1 MKIALVSPYDFAH
14 QGGVPSHISLLERQ
28 LTRMGNEVKVIAPAS
43 RAVNTFG
50 DRFIKIGRPWSIPAS
65 GSIIR
70 ITISLHLAPTIKEV
84 LSREKFDVIHLHE
97 PFMPML
103 CSAMLRFSNT
113 VNVGTFHA
121 CQGKPGY
128 NWGKPISTW
137 MIRRRVQKL
146 HGKIAVSEPALT
158 YAQKNVPLEDYE
170 IIPNGVDVSHFSP
183 DVTPIEEFRDGKQ
196 NILFVGR
203 LEHRKGLKYLLRAYK
218 QIKKQMPNTRL
229 IVVGRGTRLRK
240 KYEKWVKRNHVEDV
254 VFTGYARYSD
264 LPRYYKTAD
273 VYCSPAIGRESQGIV
288 LLEGMAVGT
297 PIVASNIP
305 GYASVV
311 TNREEGLL
319 VPPKNNGEL
328 AHALISLLKDEKL
341 RQQMGAK
348 GRATAEKYSWERIA
362 QRVVDYYT
370 RVLSESSRRN

>member
-43 RAVNTFG
+43 RAIDTFG

-70 ITISLHLAPTIKEV
+70 IPISLHLAPTIKEV
-84 LSREKFDVIHLHE
+84 LTREKFDVIHLHE

-121 CQGKPGY
+121 CQGRPGY

-137 MIRRRVQKL
+137 MIRRRARKL
-146 HGKIAVSEPALT
+146 HGRIAVSEPALK
-158 YAQKNVPLEDYE
+158 YAQRNIPLRDYE
-170 IIPNGVDVSHFSP
+170 IIPNGVDVAHFSP
-183 DVTPIEEFRDGKQ
+183 NVTPIEEFCDGKQ

-218 QIKKQMPNTRL
+218 EIKQQMPNTRL

-311 TNREEGLL
+311 TNGEEGLL
-319 VPPKNNGEL
+319 VPPKKSGEL
-328 AHALISLLKDEKL
+328 ARTLIPLLKDEKL

-362 QRVVDYYT
+362 QRVVDHYT
-370 RVLSESSRRN
+370 RVLSESSRGS